1 MYYLIFFCILYVSAA
16 IFFYRYFSSSN
27 ISSKKIFAAELIILF
42 ISIYLYLYLSIL
54 SPNGDSVFIKNL
66 INSLTYEG
74 FSGFYDNAGITYPP
88 LFNYL
93 YYVIGK
99 ILIMC
104 GIPLSWTYR
113 SFIFVVK
120 LPCICCIFGA
130 IYIIYRNVQKNIPE
144 NKRILPL
151 FLMLFNPGYIL
162 VTAYICQFDA
172 LYSLFVLLTIDLL
185 LNHHLKMAYFTFT
198 ASILFKFQAL
208 FIGPIL
214 LLAII
219 DQVILNNFSWKRFFS
234 HLATGLTAIAC
245 MILSY
250 LPFINSSASQ
260 TMYRQPLFNNFT
272 SSIAGYGRASTNAYN
287 LWTLLGRNLRYD
299 SENFGPFSCLTWGI
313 IFIILVAGSCI
324 FFFIKASCR
333 ADLYPMLAALMIS
346 GIFCFS
352 VRMMARYLYPALALL
367 FLGYAVKPSRNSLLC
382 TIFFTL
388 AFFLNTWGDYMLY
401 PYDVYNDTLL
411 YPYIV
416 SVFMLCIFAFLVC
429 TLILETKKETN

>member
-130 IYIIYRNVQKNIPE
+130 IYIIY
-144 NKRILPL
+144 
-151 FLMLFNPGYIL
+151 
-162 VTAYICQFDA
+162 
-172 LYSLFVLLTIDLL
+172 
-185 LNHHLKMAYFTFT
+185 
-198 ASILFKFQAL
+198 
-208 FIGPIL
+208 
-214 LLAII
+214 
-219 DQVILNNFSWKRFFS
+219 
-234 HLATGLTAIAC
+234 
-245 MILSY
+245 
-250 LPFINSSASQ
+250 
-260 TMYRQPLFNNFT
+260 
-272 SSIAGYGRASTNAYN
+272 
-287 LWTLLGRNLRYD
+287 
-299 SENFGPFSCLTWGI
+299 
-313 IFIILVAGSCI
+313 
-324 FFFIKASCR
+324 
-333 ADLYPMLAALMIS
+333 
-346 GIFCFS
+346 
-352 VRMMARYLYPALALL
+352 
-367 FLGYAVKPSRNSLLC
+367 
-382 TIFFTL
+382 
-388 AFFLNTWGDYMLY
+388 
-401 PYDVYNDTLL
+401 
-411 YPYIV
+411 
-416 SVFMLCIFAFLVC
+416 
-429 TLILETKKETN
+429 

>member
-219 DQVILNNFSWKRFFS
+219 DQVILNNFSETFFS
-234 HLATGLTAIAC
+234 ASCNRTYRHC
-245 MILSY
+245 MHDIK
-250 LPFINSSASQ
+250 LPSIYKFFCFTNNVSSA
-260 TMYRQPLFNNFT
+260 
-272 SSIAGYGRASTNAYN
+272 
-287 LWTLLGRNLRYD
+287 
-299 SENFGPFSCLTWGI
+299 
-313 IFIILVAGSCI
+313 
-324 FFFIKASCR
+324 
-333 ADLYPMLAALMIS
+333 
-346 GIFCFS
+346 
-352 VRMMARYLYPALALL
+352 
-367 FLGYAVKPSRNSLLC
+367 
-382 TIFFTL
+382 
-388 AFFLNTWGDYMLY
+388 AF
-401 PYDVYNDTLL
+401 
-411 YPYIV
+411 
-416 SVFMLCIFAFLVC
+416 
-429 TLILETKKETN
+429 

>member
-1 MYYLIFFCILYVSAA
+1 
-16 IFFYRYFSSSN
+16 
-27 ISSKKIFAAELIILF
+27 
-42 ISIYLYLYLSIL
+42 
-54 SPNGDSVFIKNL
+54 
-66 INSLTYEG
+66 
-74 FSGFYDNAGITYPP
+74 
-88 LFNYL
+88 
-93 YYVIGK
+93 
-99 ILIMC
+99 
-104 GIPLSWTYR
+104 
-113 SFIFVVK
+113 
-120 LPCICCIFGA
+120 
-130 IYIIYRNVQKNIPE
+130 
-144 NKRILPL
+144 
-151 FLMLFNPGYIL
+151 
-162 VTAYICQFDA
+162 
-172 LYSLFVLLTIDLL
+172 
-185 LNHHLKMAYFTFT
+185 
-198 ASILFKFQAL
+198 
-208 FIGPIL
+208 
-214 LLAII
+214 
-219 DQVILNNFSWKRFFS
+219 
-234 HLATGLTAIAC
+234 

-333 ADLYPMLAALMIS
+333 
-346 GIFCFS
+346 CFS

-367 FLGYAVKPSRNSLLC
+367 FLGYAVKPSRNRLLC